1 MHVVCL
7 WGARAA
13 IRFLLGD
20 EVVVLRVVHLE
31 VVVASRLVVTK
42 SAGDA
47 EVLGASIKDD
57 FDGLALRV
65 AEINC
70 ALIQGVV

>member
-1 MHVVCL
+1 M
-7 WGARAA
+7 
-13 IRFLLGD
+13 
-20 EVVVLRVVHLE
+20 
-31 VVVASRLVVTK
+31 VVAGRLVVTK